1 MQVNLAPIASGHK
14 DQENGDR
21 ADSNPLDHRN
31 QSMPQEIVDGQA
43 MQNLRRQFG
52 ISPAQLA
59 RVVGLK
65 EAQILELENGGATH
79 FTSPEHKIRCAL
91 KVASSLSGVQANGLP
106 RRNVFHVRKKRRAFG
121 DKPKPVAPT
130 ATYRP
135 VKYEDTPEFYK
146 MLLLIFVVSFLL
158 IGVVMPVLFGT
169 EPPPKVER
177 LVVR

>member
-1 MQVNLAPIASGHK
+1 MA
-14 DQENGDR
+14 QEV
-21 ADSNPLDHRN
+21 
-31 QSMPQEIVDGQA
+31 VDGQA
-43 MQNLRRQFG
+43 IQNLRRRFG
-52 ISPAQLA
+52 MTPSQLA
-59 RVVGLK
+59 RVVGMS
-65 EAQILELENGGATH
+65 EAQILELEQGGLRH
-79 FTSPEHKIRCAL
+79 FQGADHKIRCAL